1 MKTTMTT
8 DLIQVIEVG
17 LLKLDVGEESFPH
30 RDEMQGKQYS
40 FDGPEG
46 SLVSRW
52 GLFSPFS
59 SCSAMS
65 HAWAELSVSLVTLIW
80 SQQAHI

>member
-8 DLIQVIEVG
+8 DPLLVIEVD
-17 LLKLDVGEESFPH
+17 LLQLGVGEESFPH

-46 SLVSRW
+46 SLLSRW
-52 GLFSPFS
+52 SLFSPFS
-59 SCSAMS
+59 SCSAMT
-65 HAWAELSVSLVTLIW
+65 HAWAGLSVPLVTLIQ
-80 SQQAHI
+80 S